1 MKNWKSSRNYRRFKN
16 DDGDSTVNII
26 WADGEAAE
34 VSDDVFNAYSKIE
47 RRERYIEEDRVDK
60 KPLSL
65 DTLSIQAFYKEQ
77 TLAVPSAEEMYVAR
91 ERSQVLATA
100 LDSLSAEDRR
110 LIEAIYVDKTSQRD
124 YARTRNKVQSTIEKR
139 LQRILRYLKKMM
151 HKAGF

>member
-1 MKNWKSSRNYRRFKN
+1 MSNWRSSRNYRRFKN
-16 DDGDSTVNII
+16 EDGDSTVNII

-34 VSDDVFNAYSKIE
+34 VSDDVFDAYSKSD
-47 RRERYIEEDRVDK
+47 RRERYIEQDKVDE

-100 LDSLSAEDRR
+100 LDSLSPEDRG

-124 YARTRNKVQSTIEKR
+124 YARTRNKAQSTIEKR